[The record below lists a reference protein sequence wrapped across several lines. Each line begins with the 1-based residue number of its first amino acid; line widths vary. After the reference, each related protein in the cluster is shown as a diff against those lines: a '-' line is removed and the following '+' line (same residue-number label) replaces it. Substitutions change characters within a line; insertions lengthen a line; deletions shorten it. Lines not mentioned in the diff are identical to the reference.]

1 MPSIAD
7 VYDGGVSGVTT
18 HRRLVGGGSML
29 AVGTVLAVAGILVGA
44 IYPGSFTARLY
55 TGVLLGL
62 AAPSVLVGVAVV
74 LPARPV
80 LRLATAV
87 GASITL
93 LGVAAFWYAYPEHW
107 AGFGRGLTGVVAT
120 IYGLGI
126 LVLAYCLFAGIVT
139 LKRRNAPGGMIS
151 LTLSAP
157 NIIQF
162 DGEATDQS
170 GFSSVATFGSSPDRP
185 SEPHPA
191 TTSDGGVVDDE
202 ITRPT
207 PEEPT
212 NDQYCGNCRFFEYD
226 EQADELRPYC
236 GYHDQPLQDMEA
248 CPAWE
253 SNRR

>member
-18 HRRLVGGGSML
+18 RRRLIGGGSL
-29 AVGTVLAVAGILVGA
+29 LLLGTVLAVGGILLGA
-44 IYPGSFTARLY
+44 LYPDSFRARLY
-55 TGVLLGL
+55 TGVVLGG
-62 AAPSVLVGVAVV
+62 AAPAILGGVALV
-74 LPARPV
+74 LPARPA

-87 GASITL
+87 GGSITL

-139 LKRRNAPGGMIS
+139 LKRRNTPGGALS

-162 DGEATDQS
+162 ESDSNGSS
-170 GFSSVATFGSSPDRP
+170 GFSSVGTFGSSPDQP
-185 SEPHPA
+185 TTAHPA

-202 ITRPT
+202 ITRPQPAT
-207 PEEPT
+207 
-212 NDQYCGNCRFFEYD
+212 DKYCGNCRHFEYD
-226 EQADELRPYC
+226 DEADELRPYC
-236 GYHDQPLQDMEA
+236 AHHDRPLRDMDA
-248 CPAWE
+248 CPAWD
-253 SNRR
+253 SNRQ